1 MQQTIDIAE
10 AVRKHCIDAALHAY
24 EEAGIS
30 GLCAEGRWEFAIQAM
45 RCLDVDAVLRT
56 MDEPDKSVSDA
67 G

>member
-1 MQQTIDIAE
+1 MRQAIDVAE
-10 AVRKHCIDAALHAY
+10 TVRKHCVDAALRAY

-45 RCLDVDAVLRT
+45 RCLDVDAVLRA
-56 MDEPDKSVSDA
+56 MDETDKSASDV